1 MTDSNFRGK
10 VLDGGEP
17 WLVEFYAPWCGHCQR
32 LEPEW
37 KSAASEVHEKT
48 GNKVKMGM
56 LDATQHQNTASQYGI
71 QGTLQS
77 VLLIKMCQF
86 SHRNVNINKIKDIQQ
101 SRCSSQMDA

>member
-71 QGTLQS
+71 QGTLFPYLGCQKNPMGIL
-77 VLLIKMCQF
+77 VWLL
-86 SHRNVNINKIKDIQQ
+86 NGTLT
-101 SRCSSQMDA
+101 

>member
-1 MTDSNFRGK
+1 MTLTDSNFRGK

-37 KSAASEVHEKT
+37 KSAAAEVHEKT

-71 QGTLQS
+71 QGTFYSLNLERS
-77 VLLIKMCQF
+77 NLK
-86 SHRNVNINKIKDIQQ
+86 
-101 SRCSSQMDA
+101 

>member
-48 GNKVKMGM
+48 GNKVKLGA

-71 QGTLQS
+71 QGTFKLTK
-77 VLLIKMCQF
+77 LIYFRPKSSIF
-86 SHRNVNINKIKDIQQ
+86 LVRNVLILASN
-101 SRCSSQMDA
+101 R